1 MNTLCAIYFSR
12 IKNLSWDKK
21 FLQVATFN
29 YNILF
34 KFVLVKRVLFSLL
47 VANNPLGLFI
57 DKHDPILLRKLVA
70 VCYALKQTQQIQ
82 FLADNQNRIV
92 RTMQ

>member
-1 MNTLCAIYFSR
+1 M
-12 IKNLSWDKK
+12 
-21 FLQVATFN
+21 LQVATFS

-34 KFVLVKRVLFSLL
+34 KFVLGKRVLFSLL

-70 VCYALKQTQQIQ
+70 VCYALKQTQQYC
-82 FLADNQNRIV
+82 NRYNAWQII
-92 RTMQ
+92 RTG

>member
-1 MNTLCAIYFSR
+1 MLYFLFIPLCGIAITCSSHKPTRNVLHIVAHIIVKSSIQVFPVHMNTLCAIYFSR

-34 KFVLVKRVLFSLL
+34 KFVLVKRVLF
-47 VANNPLGLFI
+47 LF
-57 DKHDPILLRKLVA
+57 
-70 VCYALKQTQQIQ
+70 
-82 FLADNQNRIV
+82 
-92 RTMQ
+92 